1 MSKVAAKRLALKRE
15 ICILAN
21 RVHGKGLVSIDQFS
35 LSVSVG
41 DCEVARVMPLLRTTA
56 NDRLARLVDVLITQA
71 ARKGINTEGVKFSCT
86 SNR

>member
-21 RVHGKGLVSIDQFS
+21 RVHGKGLVSIDNNC

-41 DCEVARVMPLLRTTA
+41 DCEVARVMRTTA
-56 NDRLARLVDVLITQA
+56 NDRLERLVDVLITQA